1 MSAVSSASLPCPF
14 WVVCARSSPRRPPS
28 RGTYVCADDICGD
41 AWAAG
46 PWRNRGTSLG
56 HGCRFADRGPPNG
69 TAGVSECAIL
79 SPPIRPGPAGL
90 VFISAPRPSAGLGP
104 FASGG
109 GLKPTPPSDRAN
121 IRGNRT
127 MSVLREILVPAAAV
141 AAAVA
146 IILAIVVLMGRP
158 ENPPAPPDPEQP
170 ALDVDAA
177 PPPDAIQ
184 RAAALRNR
192 AETRTA
198 TLAGSQARSSETATV
213 AAPLTKV
220 DTPRQHEGSPV
231 RSDAAAQA
239 PAPFTTTGASPDERR
254 VSRSGESAG
263 APKALGPVQQT
274 YVAKGGDTP
283 ASIAREHLGDALPG
297 STDIA
302 RANPGLDARSLQV
315 GQILNLPTGTAPR

>member
-1 MSAVSSASLPCPF
+1 
-14 WVVCARSSPRRPPS
+14 
-28 RGTYVCADDICGD
+28 
-41 AWAAG
+41 
-46 PWRNRGTSLG
+46 
-56 HGCRFADRGPPNG
+56 
-69 TAGVSECAIL
+69 
-79 SPPIRPGPAGL
+79 
-90 VFISAPRPSAGLGP
+90 
-104 FASGG
+104 
-109 GLKPTPPSDRAN
+109 
-121 IRGNRT
+121 

-170 ALDVDAA
+170 APDVDAA
-177 PPPDAIQ
+177 PLPDAIQ

-198 TLAGSQARSSETATV
+198 TLAGSQARPSETATV
-213 AAPLTKV
+213 AAPPTKV

-263 APKALGPVQQT
+263 APKALDRVRQT
-274 YVAKGGDTP
+274 YVVKGGDTP
-283 ASIAREHLGDALPG
+283 ASIAREHLGDA
-297 STDIA
+297 SRWTDIA

-315 GQILNLPTGTAPR
+315 GQILNLPTGTAPREAEVQAATMAKRPTAAPGVPAGPSAAPLARHRVAQGDSLYKLAHRYYGDASQWTLIRDANPAMLAGGVAELRLDSELIIPALPKDSR